1 MNQGKIYLAFDS
13 VGSDLD
19 SNVPSMSM
27 QRVFLI
33 YVAMWD
39 ESQSQSKTEP

>member
-19 SNVPSMSM
+19 NNIPLMSM
-27 QRVFLI
+27 QRVFLM
-33 YVAMWD
+33 YVAM
-39 ESQSQSKTEP
+39 